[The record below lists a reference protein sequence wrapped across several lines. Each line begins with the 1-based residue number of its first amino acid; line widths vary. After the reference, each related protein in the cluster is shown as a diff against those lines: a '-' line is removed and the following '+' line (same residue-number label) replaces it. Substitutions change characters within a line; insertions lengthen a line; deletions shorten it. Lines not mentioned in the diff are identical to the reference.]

1 MSLTVILRD
10 FLWSLVIFCRQA
22 KKIATSHHIIY
33 TIQHTQIQHTY
44 IPCWKR
50 QILFVRLNDFC
61 NKCATK
67 LLSSITSIVCHSM
80 TTLSKLNVDFL
91 TKNFIWTNHI
101 FFYLKLFDLE
111 SSEII
116 LIFYIKNQFES
127 SDFLL
132 VLLDHLWQYRLW
144 SFRKV
149 FGSKS
154 TVVKRKLL
162 NFENWSSGELGIILE
177 NKVI

>member
-1 MSLTVILRD
+1 MSLTVILRW
-10 FLWSLVIFCRQA
+10 FFMEFGYFFCRQA

-67 LLSSITSIVCHSM
+67 LLSSITSIVWPHLWSRVN
-80 TTLSKLNVDFL
+80 KHNVDFL

-149 FGSKS
+149 FG
-154 TVVKRKLL
+154 
-162 NFENWSSGELGIILE
+162 
-177 NKVI
+177 